1 MLRVTGSM
9 TFYRPNSQPTY
20 FNQLKQTVTHA
31 GHDSS
36 KLKPL
41 RPGIPI
47 FKLRYRYPG
56 KQGTTTKHKLLY
68 INIYVHMYI
77 YIYRHTLPKQ
87 CFFPDF
93 NDPSR
98 ACDFDLTH
106 HIASLS
112 PADHTSRANMSYVAS
127 CRLSVSQSWRW
138 PRARSTHPGTKW
150 TFIIDRIECWCVW
163 KYWSIVLYIL
173 DTEPPNKTSKL
184 AEAYIYIL
192 WL

>member
-1 MLRVTGSM
+1 M
-9 TFYRPNSQPTY
+9 F
-20 FNQLKQTVTHA
+20 
-31 GHDSS
+31 
-36 KLKPL
+36 
-41 RPGIPI
+41 
-47 FKLRYRYPG
+47 
-56 KQGTTTKHKLLY
+56 
-68 INIYVHMYI
+68 
-77 YIYRHTLPKQ
+77 
-87 CFFPDF
+87 FFPDF

-112 PADHTSRANMSYVAS
+112 PADHTSRAKMSYVAS

-184 AEAYIYIL
+184 AEAYIYYDYKYISRYIYISIYIL
-192 WL
+192 AYGQETHAGCHSPTMEQKGRSAKC